1 MEVCPTE
8 VIHAP
13 VQSVWNLV
21 ADPRRWAQW
30 SGAKLDKGPERSVR
44 AGDRVIL
51 KKRGM
56 RIGFQVLEANPVQR
70 LTLFIRLPFGI
81 VNHEQV
87 QLIVLSTTTCRVT
100 FN

>member
-13 VQSVWNLV
+13 VERVWHLLT
-21 ADPRRWAQW
+21 DPRQLAQW
-30 SGAKLDKGPERSVR
+30 SGAKLDEGPECPLR
-44 AGDRVIL
+44 AGDRFIL
-51 KKRGM
+51 RKRRM
-56 RIGFQVLEANPVQR
+56 RISFQVLDANALQHLR
-70 LTLFIRLPFGI
+70 LYIRLPFGI

-87 QLIVLSTTTCRVT
+87 QLTALSTTACRVT